1 VITLGK
7 NTVTKAVIGTAIRKV
22 PKGLLKF
29 YIVVK
34 FDRWITSTTRIIV
47 KTKST
52 RPITKLPVL

>member
-1 VITLGK
+1 MITLGK

-34 FDRWITSTTRIIV
+34 FYRWITSTTRIIV